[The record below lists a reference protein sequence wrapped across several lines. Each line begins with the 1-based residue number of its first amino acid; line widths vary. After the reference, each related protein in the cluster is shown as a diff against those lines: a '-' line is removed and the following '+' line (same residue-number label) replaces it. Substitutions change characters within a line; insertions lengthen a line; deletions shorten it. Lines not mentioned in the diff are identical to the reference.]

1 MRSSCSFH
9 VSNVLVS
16 YQGYTTK
23 NPRRFVLCETLTC
36 VILSADARIA
46 SLPASADSS
55 VHAGIRVTQVNL
67 DFAVISSKSSRTAA
81 TQACDW
87 MDGPE
92 ECGWGGDEGGGAVEA
107 ENTDALHVVLTRLA
121 KAHVIVE
128 WENLPKHTVSHHY
141 HLFYAFFHI

>member
-1 MRSSCSFH
+1 MFFSCVKRSSF
-9 VSNVLVS
+9 LP
-16 YQGYTTK
+16 TK
-23 NPRRFVLCETLTC
+23 NKRRFVLCETLTC

-107 ENTDALHVVLTRLA
+107 ENADALHVVLTRLA

-128 WENLPKHTVSHHY
+128 WENLPQHTSLSFILHKALASFVTT
-141 HLFYAFFHI
+141 